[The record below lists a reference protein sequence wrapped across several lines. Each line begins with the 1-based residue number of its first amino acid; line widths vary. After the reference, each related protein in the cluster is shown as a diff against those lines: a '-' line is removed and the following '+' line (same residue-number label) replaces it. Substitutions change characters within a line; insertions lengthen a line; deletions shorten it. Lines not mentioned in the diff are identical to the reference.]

1 MMDLYCKIFVDT
13 KAEYPEIFEKILK
26 QVSGKKLGFSDIE
39 SDWCSIRVKRNEEY
53 LPNSADFLYWKYY
66 LDIDPST
73 DEEIYIQNL
82 KEFVK
87 FLKENF
93 ADAVP
98 ACDFES
104 ELGE

>member
-1 MMDLYCKIFVDT
+1 MMDLYCKIFVNA
-13 KAEYPEIFEKILK
+13 KSKYSEIFEKILK
-26 QVSGKKLGFSDIE
+26 HVSGKKSGFSDIE
-39 SDWCSIRVKRNEEY
+39 SDWCSIRVKQNEEY
-53 LPNSADFLYWKYY
+53 FPNSVDFLYWKYY
-66 LDIDPST
+66 LDIEPSI

-82 KEFVK
+82 KELMK

-93 ADAVP
+93 ANAVP

>member
-13 KAEYPEIFEKILK
+13 KAEYPEIFEKILE
-26 QVSGKKLGFSDIE
+26 QVSGKKRAFSDIE
-39 SDWCSIRVKRNEEY
+39 SNWCSIRVKRNEEY

-82 KEFVK
+82 KEFMK

-98 ACDFES
+98 ACDFE
-104 ELGE
+104 ELL